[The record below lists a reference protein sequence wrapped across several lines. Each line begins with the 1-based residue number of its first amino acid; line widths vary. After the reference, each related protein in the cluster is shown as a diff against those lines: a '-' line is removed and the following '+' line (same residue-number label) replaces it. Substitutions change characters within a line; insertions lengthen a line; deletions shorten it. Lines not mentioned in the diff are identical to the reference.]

1 MLHRSS
7 SLRALASVS
16 SAAFLLS
23 TATAASAAPGVY
35 AQETPASP
43 LPAASVLDGGG
54 DVRAFRLQGALG
66 VTQHVKSATGAFQSV
81 SVPICV
87 SGGKIGHAYAR
98 RTNGAFRSL
107 CWVDGG
113 PSSGPEPILK
123 PTATQLPK
131 AVWVPMK
138 KGQAMPRLV
147 APVEYVGT
155 ERVPLYACQVS
166 ETVEGQLQVKVG
178 TLLPDGACR
187 LAPTLS
193 TPARTVDDSM
203 ILLFGSSGAPRYGWI
218 SLVSGGPAAGGELVK
233 WPSGPIFCKSDDGP
247 GELTLR
253 SNGAVE
259 RCEPRGVPNVG
270 GRVNIQVF
278 RNDAESKLGFG
289 KTGTEVNTNKG
300 VPCAAGA
307 FRGILMV
314 SPNGA
319 RSCIQPNA
327 VHSGGIFDTLRQSGR
342 WPDAG

>member
-1 MLHRSS
+1 MALRSS
-7 SLRALASVS
+7 SLRALAAAS

-23 TATAASAAPGVY
+23 TASAASAAPGVY

-43 LPAASVLDGGG
+43 LPAASVLDGAG

-66 VTQHVKSATGAFQSV
+66 VTQHVRSATGAFQSV

-87 SGGKIGHAYAR
+87 SDGKVGHAYAR
-98 RTNGAFRSL
+98 RNANGFRSL

-113 PSSGPEPILK
+113 PSSSPQPIIK

-138 KGQAMPRLV
+138 KGQALPRLA

-155 ERVPLYACQVS
+155 ERVPVYACQLS
-166 ETVEGQLQVKVG
+166 ETIEGRLQVRVG

-187 LAPTLS
+187 LAPTFGA
-193 TPARTVDDSM
+193 PARTVDDSM

-218 SLVSGGPAAGGELVK
+218 SLVSGGPTAGGELVK
-233 WPSGPIFCKSDDGP
+233 WPTGQTFCKSDDGP
-247 GELTLR
+247 GILTLQ
-253 SNGAVE
+253 SNGAVD
-259 RCEPRGVPNVG
+259 RCEPRGVINVG
-270 GRVNIQVF
+270 GRANIQVF
-278 RNDAESKLGFG
+278 RNDDASKLGFG

-300 VPCAAGA
+300 VPCADGA
-307 FRGILMV
+307 FLGVV
-314 SPNGA
+314 STINGA

-327 VHSGGIFDTLRQSGR
+327 VRSGGVFDTLRQSGR